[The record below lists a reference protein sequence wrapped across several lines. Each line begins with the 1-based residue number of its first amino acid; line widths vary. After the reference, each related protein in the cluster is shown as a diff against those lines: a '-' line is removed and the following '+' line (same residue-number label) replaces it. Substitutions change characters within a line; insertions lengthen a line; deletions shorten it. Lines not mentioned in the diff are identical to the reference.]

1 MALVSAEKVALLALV
16 YRDLSSPCTGLGGQS
31 LLTKMAADRLSE
43 LDAYI
48 VDTMGRFDELAQL
61 AVLLSEFDLLRYEAL
76 LHAWPPGPNDD
87 PPPDEGFDRALFT
100 PERREEVEDAMEEIY
115 KTGITHSRDFVNV
128 VAEEAYAAGLAAQ
141 AEPHT

>member
-1 MALVSAEKVALLALV
+1 MEPAEKVALLALI
-16 YRDLSSPCTGLGGQS
+16 YRDLSSPCTSLGEQS
-31 LLTKMAADRLSE
+31 LLTKVAADQLSE

-48 VDTMGRFDELAQL
+48 VDVMGRFDELAQL

-87 PPPDEGFDRALFT
+87 PPPDEGFNLVLLTSDRW
-100 PERREEVEDAMEEIY
+100 EEVEDAMWEIY

-128 VAEEAYAAGLAAQ
+128 VAEEAYAVGLAQMVA
-141 AEPHT
+141 AD